1 MGAVTEGMDITDYIE
16 NDTQEVTKIL
26 WVSSPPTF

>member
-16 NDTQEVTKIL
+16 NDTQDYMLIHHNHHL
-26 WVSSPPTF
+26 Q